1 MTYMTIQEAAASRKV
16 STRTIRRW
24 IAQGLLPAVRMGPTL
39 VRIDSD
45 DLAGLDRPIPTT
57 RDRART

>member
-1 MTYMTIQEAAASRKV
+1 MSYMTVQEAAASRKV

-24 IAQGLLPAVRMGPTL
+24 IADGRLPASRLGPTL

-45 DLAGLDRPIPTT
+45 DLVSCASN
-57 RDRART
+57 